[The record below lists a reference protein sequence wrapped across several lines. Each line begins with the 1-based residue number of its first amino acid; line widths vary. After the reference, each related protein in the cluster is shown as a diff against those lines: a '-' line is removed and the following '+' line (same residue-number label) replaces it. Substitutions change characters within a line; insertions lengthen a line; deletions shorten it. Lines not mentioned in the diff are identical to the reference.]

1 MLNDLITIGKIVKV
15 WGFKGAVN
23 VLPLT
28 NNLKRFGRLLSVYMV
43 SPEGKELKK
52 EYLIPAIKEVIKEID
67 IKKKRMVIHPMEG
80 LLD

>member
-1 MLNDLITIGKIVKV
+1 M
-15 WGFKGAVN
+15 GFKGEVK
-23 VLPLT
+23 VLSLT
-28 NNLKRFGRLLSVYMV
+28 DNFKRFGRLLSVYIV

-67 IKKKRMVIHPMEG
+67 IKKKRIVIHPMEG